1 MKKKLQRYFALTDKG
16 INNVLKASRLSFFK
30 YFTFLFTPSLVFLFL
45 QDYMNQSL
53 KPLTIYMTILAMI
66 VFVLYFALSREYT
79 QTYDV
84 TYQESVDLRVD
95 IANKLRDLPL
105 SYFSKHN
112 LSDLSQTIMMD
123 VNNLEMTISHAVP
136 QGIGFFF
143 FFIVVSIML
152 VINNPILGLC
162 VIMPIWF
169 TIAIMFLTKD
179 SQMKHISKYYNRL
192 LENSAAFQEA
202 FEMQQEIKSYSMQK
216 EIEEDVLN
224 RLEDT
229 EKIHI
234 KSEFRMATMSSLVG
248 ILPYLAP
255 VLTAIIG
262 AIQFSTGNISV
273 LYYVGYLMAATNIS
287 SQYAGLNEFLIM
299 MFFFKD
305 SFTRIRDLK
314 EEPTQNGTDVKF
326 NNFDISI
333 ENVDF
338 SYGEN
343 KIINGVSFLAKQGE
357 VTALVGPS
365 GCGKTTMLRLI
376 SRLYDYDKGLIS
388 IGGKDIKE
396 ISTKSLF
403 ENISIVFQNVEL
415 FNATVFENIKIG
427 REDATDEE
435 VLQAAKLAN
444 VDKMVEKFS
453 DGFNTMIGENGSK
466 LSGGERQRISIARAF
481 LKNSPIILLDEIS
494 ASIDVENE
502 KEIQKSINKLIENKT
517 VLVISHRL
525 KSIEKVDKI
534 VVMNNGKIDSIG
546 KHEELLNESI
556 LYKSM
561 IQKSELTDE
570 YVY

>member
-255 VLTAIIG
+255 ILTAIIG